1 MRVSIGN
8 FAIAITSL
16 SFIVPILYHTFG
28 EKSSSNI
35 AQTFNGKI
43 VQVAQKCLKRAAAED
58 RGTIVE
64 LKKRA
69 LGLTQSPPC
78 RKLGDT
84 IGVGATVSEH
94 PTVRRAGLSDSRVVF
109 TVIGDVAR
117 DPTL

>member
-1 MRVSIGN
+1 MY
-8 FAIAITSL
+8 L
-16 SFIVPILYHTFG
+16 SFFDTLLYHIFR

-58 RGTIVE
+58 RGTTVE

-69 LGLTQSPPC
+69 LGLTQNPPC
-78 RKLGDT
+78 REFGYAV
-84 IGVGATVSEH
+84 GVGATVSEH
-94 PTVRRAGLSDSRVVF
+94 PFRRNGVVA
-109 TVIGDVAR
+109 VVVEPLAVMGGVAR